1 MADLALVEGESI
13 TVPHHTT
20 ELNLELADEAAR
32 LLGYAK
38 LKETVEAKKGISGL
52 SRVLKKLDIQP
63 FSHISVERYKAEEP
77 DAAEVDVPEF
87 LKRHRKLARI
97 LLWFVPVWAI
107 LSGIGI
113 AGGWFISWK
122 LGIASLVGMIVILQK
137 GCEFDDRLAALF
149 PMWERVPL
157 AEYEEEV
164 PLYVL
169 HKAVDIKKQLPGAE
183 FYIEQRAKDPFL
195 IVKCGAEEHYIEV
208 WREAGFEAPSCEPD
222 AVREQTLEGLVG
234 R

>member
-1 MADLALVEGESI
+1 MADRAFCKGESI
-13 TVPHHTT
+13 TVPDHTT
-20 ELNLELADEAAR
+20 ELDLELAEEAAR

-38 LKETVEAKKGISGL
+38 LKEVAAQKGISRL
-52 SRVLKKLDIQP
+52 SRVLKELDIQP
-63 FSHISVERYKAEEP
+63 FSRISVERYKAEEP

-97 LLWFVPVWAI
+97 LLWFVPVWVI
-107 LSGIGI
+107 VSGIGI

-122 LGIASLVGMIVILQK
+122 LGIASLAGVIVILMK

-157 AEYEEEV
+157 AQYGEEV
-164 PLYVL
+164 PVYVL
-169 HKAVDIKKQLPGAE
+169 HKAVDIKKQLPSAE
-183 FYIEQRAKDPFL
+183 FYVEQRAKDPFL

-208 WREAGFEAPSCEPD
+208 WREPGFDVPVADRLD
-222 AVREQTLEGLVG
+222 AVR
-234 R
+234 